1 MTSRLFIFFL
11 TLFLI
16 LGLFSATSANTRTYE
31 DERGDYALELPSPKW
46 RVVKVNGIAH
56 SRTEFIN
63 GKQSAVLLR
72 IRRVYPAASPS
83 DLVARQQSWDSLFL
97 SGYMIRKDQFFEGRL
112 SGTKYSYEYVK
123 GGIPKFGLI
132 YHLQGDDGFIY
143 RLQFTGPQN
152 RMWELREQMDFIA
165 GSFRTDMA

>member
-1 MTSRLFIFFL
+1 MTSKLFIFFL
-11 TLFLI
+11 SSFLV

-46 RVVKVNGIAH
+46 RVVKLNGIAH

-72 IRRVYPAASPS
+72 IRRVYPAASPL
-83 DLVARQQSWDSLFL
+83 DLVARHQSWDSLFL
-97 SGYMIRKDQFFEGRL
+97 SGFIIVNDRPFEGRL
-112 SGTKYSYEYVK
+112 SGTQYSYEFVK
-123 GGIPKFGLI
+123 GGIPMAGSI
-132 YHLQGDDGFIY
+132 YYLQGDDGFIY